1 MKSNKLLLYLIIAAV
16 VLIIFAVIGKNA
28 GWFGGLDPVKVAVS
42 KAQTRTIVEYIT
54 ANGKIQPETEV
65 KISPDVSG
73 EIVELAVEEGDE
85 IKKGQFLLRIKPD
98 TYISARDRAAAAV
111 NTSKANL
118 ANARARLA
126 QVEAQFTQARKAY
139 ERNERLWEERTI
151 SESEWE
157 QAVSTYEMAKA
168 DVQAARE
175 SVKSSQYSV
184 RSAEATL
191 NEAREEL
198 VKTSVHAPMSGT
210 ISWLN
215 VELGERVLGTSMM
228 QGTEMLRIANL
239 DRMEV
244 KVEVNENDIVRV
256 ELNDTA
262 IIEVDAYL
270 GKEFK
275 GRVTE
280 IAHSANTQGVTADQI
295 TNFDVKIFIFP
306 SSYQDIIK
314 PNEANPFRPG
324 MSATVEIR
332 TKTKLNVLS
341 IPIQAVTTR
350 ADTSMNVS
358 DEAMDDR
365 KEGDEEISRDELY
378 EVVFKIE
385 NEKAKINVVETGIQD
400 DQFIEIISGLNLGDM
415 VVSAPYSAISRKL
428 EKETPVE
435 IVDEKELY
443 KAE

>member
-16 VLIIFAVIGKNA
+16 VLIVFAVIGKKA
-28 GWFGGLDPVKVAVS
+28 GWFGGLDPVQVAIS

-73 EIVELAVEEGDE
+73 EIVELAVEEGDQVD
-85 IKKGQFLLRIKPD
+85 KGQFLLRIKPD
-98 TYISARDRAAAAV
+98 TYLSARDRAAAAV

-126 QVEAQFTQARKAY
+126 QVEAQFTRAKKAY
-139 ERNERLWEERTI
+139 QRNERLWEEKTI
-151 SESEWE
+151 SEAEWE

-175 SVKSSQYSV
+175 SVKSAQYSV

-191 NEAREEL
+191 KEAREEL

-215 VELGERVLGTSMM
+215 IELGERVLGTSMM
-228 QGTEMLRIANL
+228 QGTEMLRIADL

-256 ELNDTA
+256 DLSDTA

-270 GKEFK
+270 GKAFK
-275 GRVTE
+275 GVVTE
-280 IAHSANTQGVTADQI
+280 IAHSANDQGITTDQV

-306 SSYQDIIK
+306 ESYQDLTD
-314 PNEANPFRPG
+314 PGEANPFRPG

-332 TKTKLNVLS
+332 TNTKHNVLS
-341 IPIQAVTTR
+341 IPIQAVSTR
-350 ADTSMNVS
+350 ADTSKNVREETLE
-358 DEAMDDR
+358 DGND
-365 KEGDEEISRDELY
+365 DEEMIREDLH
-378 EVVFKIE
+378 EVVFKAE
-385 NEKAKINVVETGIQD
+385 NETAKLTTVETGIQD
-400 DQFIEIISGLNLGDM
+400 DQFIEIVSGIELGEV

-428 EKETPVE
+428 EQGSPIE
-435 IVDEKELY
+435 IVDEEDLY
-443 KAE
+443 KSE